1 MPDFE
6 TIPAKDLDLLIHKK
20 NCFIIDLRM
29 PDEYMERH
37 IKGAVNIPY
46 HRLGNCRSL
55 PDDMELVLYCER
67 GSVSMIAAR
76 ELAEKGYHAKSVV
89 GGIHAY
95 RGRYL
100 EKKKKKGTEFL
111 K

>member
-67 GSVSMIAAR
+67 AVSYTHLVPKRRRSEYDAFDNGKNWR
-76 ELAEKGYHAKSVV
+76 DQFH
-89 GGIHAY
+89 
-95 RGRYL
+95 
-100 EKKKKKGTEFL
+100 
-111 K
+111 

>member
-76 ELAEKGYHAKSVV
+76 ELAEKGYHVKSVV

-100 EKKKKKGTEFL
+100 ESFRQKGTEFL

>member
-1 MPDFE
+1 MSDFE
-6 TIPAKDLDLLIHKK
+6 TISAKELDGLIHKK

-29 PDEYMERH
+29 PDEYMESH

-46 HRLGNCRSL
+46 YRLAECRSL
-55 PDDMELVLYCER
+55 PADMELILYCAR
-67 GSVSMIAAR
+67 GSASMMAAR
-76 ELAEKGYHAKSVV
+76 ELAEKGYHVKTVV

-100 EKKKKKGTEFL
+100 ESYR
-111 K
+111 